1 MAFTVT
7 INESYVEGNHKVRSG
22 TLAFDASY
30 ATGGEAITAAEV
42 GLSQITSMQI
52 QAFGGFVYNYVPD
65 TSGTGSVSGKIMA
78 YWTGSTTS
86 GAFAQV
92 TNTGNMSSAANAVPF
107 IARGH

>member
-22 TLAFDASY
+22 TLGFDSSY

-42 GLSQITSMQI
+42 GLSQITSFQI
-52 QAFGGFVYNYVPD
+52 QPFGGFVYNYVPD
-65 TSGTGSVSGKIMA
+65 TTGSSVSGKIMA

-107 IARGH
+107 IVRGH